1 MGKEQ
6 DLLLA
11 VKNGD
16 LPLAHK
22 LLAKIKT
29 NRNSELFYGTCFSQ
43 SYVQFF

>member
-29 NRNSELFYGTCFSQ
+29 NRNSEFLDVTVS
-43 SYVQFF
+43 VKINH